1 MPCRNHLIANWH
13 LFKTLQNRAVAARER
28 YSCIKHFAGMSLEAA
43 DTVPV
48 MGKGSRLLHT
58 CCDEFR
64 ERLLLISTR
73 VIDY

>member
-1 MPCRNHLIANWH
+1 
-13 LFKTLQNRAVAARER
+13 
-28 YSCIKHFAGMSLEAA
+28 MSLEAA

-73 VIDY
+73 VILLEFVEVALPLTRV